1 MTLRMADHCGLYLSE
16 LALDDARIRVLDGD
30 LADSDGAIHFAER
43 FPERFTM
50 AGIAEQSMISVAAG
64 MASCGLRPWVFS
76 FGAFLCYRAYDQIRV
91 CLSQTRMPVTLV
103 GSHTGGCSARN
114 GKTHAALNDVAL
126 MSSLPHMRIWSPGD
140 PADLRF
146 AMRAISAADGPAYLR
161 LPRRPLEALPGE
173 PAACRWLGAPHPI
186 ALLAT
191 GLGTHLALAAR
202 EELARRGL
210 PVGVLHCQQLAPLP
224 TGALSEAL
232 DHCELIFVVE
242 DHYTFGGLAS
252 LVQHAGPRARI
263 VPLGWPTHWSGQS
276 GSDEDVLDGLGLSPA
291 HLATTILTSVE
302 KSNGGATA
310 RVLS

>member
-1 MTLRMADHCGLYLSE
+1 
-16 LALDDARIRVLDGD
+16 
-30 LADSDGAIHFAER
+30 
-43 FPERFTM
+43 
-50 AGIAEQSMISVAAG
+50 
-64 MASCGLRPWVFS
+64 
-76 FGAFLCYRAYDQIRV
+76 AFLCYRAYDQIRV